1 MALKFRLHGTAL
13 AAALAFGFLGS
24 AHAQFGGNTCVSLVT
39 ANQAM
44 PAPATGTMSITN
56 LDKYGVP
63 AQACT
68 NMTLNGT
75 TSMNFEMTIATALRY
90 NNVTMPAC
98 QGLAFGLNGGPVYSY
113 TRANGSFAL
122 TGSMTGTF
130 NMDAL
135 SQIDNLTVSLGG
147 QNYTVNAGV
156 SQFKARVVMNA
167 DGTQD
172 VTMCMPA
179 GGVPASINGSTM
191 GVPAAIWQCVSPQSD
206 PKVRVRYVDVC
217 PF

>member
-75 TSMNFEMTIATALRY
+75 TSMNFEMTVATALRY

-122 TGSMTGTF
+122 TVDVLELAVSKYDYVAGPKFSAADVYVG
-130 NMDAL
+130 
-135 SQIDNLTVSLGG
+135 SQIVWGTRFGTLPKRPAFESYAARITARPAYIRANEIDGAL
-147 QNYTVNAGV
+147 NAEARK
-156 SQFKARVVMNA
+156 SKA
-167 DGTQD
+167 
-172 VTMCMPA
+172 
-179 GGVPASINGSTM
+179 
-191 GVPAAIWQCVSPQSD
+191 
-206 PKVRVRYVDVC
+206 
-217 PF
+217 